1 MEKQEVNE
9 DQKTIMTVGAIS
21 VRSVTSL
28 TFLIQLSILIWR
40 PNILIQEMELIP
52 QEVEVA
58 LKRIQENQ

>member
-28 TFLIQLSILIWR
+28 TFLIQLSILI
-40 PNILIQEMELIP
+40 
-52 QEVEVA
+52 
-58 LKRIQENQ
+58 